1 MIHYFINRPIFAWV
15 IAIIIMLAGILSV
28 FKLPVSQYPAIALP
42 EISIDAFYPGAS
54 AKTIEDTVSQVIE
67 QKMNGID
74 HLCYISSTSDSA
86 GYATIKLT
94 FDAGTDPDIAQ
105 VQTQN
110 KLQMALPLLPQVV
123 QRQGVSVNKSTM
135 NFLMVVGFI
144 SEDLSMDRD
153 DLTNYVVAHIQDPL
167 SRVQGVG
174 EVTTFGSQYAMRIWL
189 NPEKLYN
196 YQLTPEDVVQ
206 AIQGHNVQV
215 SAGQIGGT
223 PSIKGQR
230 LNATINV
237 QSLLQTPDEF
247 GQIVLHANN
256 DGSKVLLRDVATIEL
271 GSENYDMVG
280 TYNGKPAAGMAIKL
294 ATGANAIS
302 TANAVRQRLSEL
314 SKFYPA
320 GMVMV
325 YPYDT
330 TPFVK
335 ISIEEVIKTLLEA
348 ILLVFFVMF
357 LFLQNFRATLI
368 PTIAVPIVLLGTL
381 AVLKLFGFSINTLTM
396 FAMVLAIGLL
406 VDDAIVVVE
415 NVERVMSEEGLSPKA
430 ATIKSMQQ
438 ISSAL
443 IGIALVL
450 SAVFVP
456 MAFFGGSTGVIYR
469 QFAVTIISCM
479 FFSVLV
485 ALIITPA
492 LCASMLKPLPQGHQ
506 VTEQGIAI
514 LRPFFTWFN
523 LFFNSGREQYLG
535 LVERMLRRGVRYL
548 LLYLMLIGVVVF
560 LFIRLPTAYLPD
572 EDQGIMFVQIML
584 PAGATQ
590 EQTLAVIEKVREQ
603 LLVEQKDAVESVF
616 AVAGFS
622 FAGRG
627 QNSGIAFAKLKDWK
641 LRNRPDL
648 KVNAVAGKAMGA
660 FSNIRNA
667 LVFAFPPPAAIELG
681 NANGFDFMLQ
691 DRGGVGHEKLIEARD
706 QLLGMAAQNPNL
718 MMVRPNGMDDTP
730 EFKVDIDWERVGAH
744 GLSVNNIH
752 NIFSSAWGG
761 IYTNDFIDKGRI
773 KKVFLQADAAYRM
786 QPEDLDK
793 WYVRNASGAMVPF
806 SSFANGRWTFGSP
819 RLERYNGFPA
829 VEIMGSAVPGK
840 SSGDAMQ
847 AMENIAAQL
856 PDGIGFE
863 WTGLSYQER
872 MSGSQAPFL
881 YAISILVVFLCL
893 AALYESWSI
902 PFSVMLVLPLGV
914 VGAILA
920 TTMRDLSN
928 DVYFQ
933 IGLLTVIGLAAKNA
947 ILIVEFAK
955 NRMENNHEELIFA
968 TLAAS
973 RTRLRPILMTSFA
986 FILGVMPLA
995 INTGAG
1001 SGAQN
1006 SIGTGVMGGMITAT
1020 LLAILYIPLF
1030 FVIVQRFVRTK

>member
-1 MIHYFINRPIFAWV
+1 
-15 IAIIIMLAGILSV
+15 MLAGILSV

-920 TTMRDLSN
+920 TTMRGLSN

>member
-1 MIHYFINRPIFAWV
+1 
-15 IAIIIMLAGILSV
+15 
-28 FKLPVSQYPAIALP
+28 
-42 EISIDAFYPGAS
+42 
-54 AKTIEDTVSQVIE
+54 
-67 QKMNGID
+67 
-74 HLCYISSTSDSA
+74 
-86 GYATIKLT
+86 
-94 FDAGTDPDIAQ
+94 
-105 VQTQN
+105 
-110 KLQMALPLLPQVV
+110 
-123 QRQGVSVNKSTM
+123 
-135 NFLMVVGFI
+135 
-144 SEDLSMDRD
+144 
-153 DLTNYVVAHIQDPL
+153 
-167 SRVQGVG
+167 
-174 EVTTFGSQYAMRIWL
+174 
-189 NPEKLYN
+189 
-196 YQLTPEDVVQ
+196 
-206 AIQGHNVQV
+206 
-215 SAGQIGGT
+215 
-223 PSIKGQR
+223 
-230 LNATINV
+230 
-237 QSLLQTPDEF
+237 
-247 GQIVLHANN
+247 
-256 DGSKVLLRDVATIEL
+256 
-271 GSENYDMVG
+271 
-280 TYNGKPAAGMAIKL
+280 
-294 ATGANAIS
+294 
-302 TANAVRQRLSEL
+302 
-314 SKFYPA
+314 
-320 GMVMV
+320 
-325 YPYDT
+325 
-330 TPFVK
+330 
-335 ISIEEVIKTLLEA
+335 
-348 ILLVFFVMF
+348 
-357 LFLQNFRATLI
+357 
-368 PTIAVPIVLLGTL
+368 
-381 AVLKLFGFSINTLTM
+381 
-396 FAMVLAIGLL
+396 
-406 VDDAIVVVE
+406 
-415 NVERVMSEEGLSPKA
+415 
-430 ATIKSMQQ
+430 
-438 ISSAL
+438 
-443 IGIALVL
+443 
-450 SAVFVP
+450 
-456 MAFFGGSTGVIYR
+456 
-469 QFAVTIISCM
+469 
-479 FFSVLV
+479 
-485 ALIITPA
+485 
-492 LCASMLKPLPQGHQ
+492 
-506 VTEQGIAI
+506 
-514 LRPFFTWFN
+514 
-523 LFFNSGREQYLG
+523 
-535 LVERMLRRGVRYL
+535 
-548 LLYLMLIGVVVF
+548 
-560 LFIRLPTAYLPD
+560 
-572 EDQGIMFVQIML
+572 MFVQIML

-920 TTMRDLSN
+920 TTMRGLSN